1 MSNEQKSD
9 ICESRDGNRGLDS
22 FNKTNRKTPNER
34 PIEMFSNTS
43 SQTVDNLTV
52 DELKPINRDNE
63 LYIEEIKPILKRK
76 SLDEFEIKTLPSIL
90 KKRDSFD
97 WNPSHKLDSNH
108 PILKRHSLGSESD
121 HRNPSVLLTTDIDIS
136 SKSASGS
143 KSASSSKSLSH
154 VHPILKHRSLD
165 EKCIQSRDEQSLPK
179 PILKKK
185 WSIEDQIEKSC
196 VIVDSNGSTS
206 NTTHITNANF
216 NSSTNNS
223 NTNSNRTRSILKT
236 GFDYEK
242 RTTTTATTTTM
253 SKTPEVRGILK
264 VGQKNN
270 SKPVK
275 SALKKCDQISDNK
288 SEVKSILKPET
299 IGSNER
305 IDISDTSSSSSD
317 EENNSKVSDSE
328 LKTVDNDNNDNN
340 NESKSSVLMPNSPA
354 IEQKTTNS
362 SKRNDEKR

>member
-1 MSNEQKSD
+1 MSNEKKSD
-9 ICESRDGNRGLDS
+9 ISANCDGNRGLGS
-22 FNKTNRKTPNER
+22 VNKTNRKTPNER

-63 LYIEEIKPILKRK
+63 LYEQIKPILKRK

-97 WNPSHKLDSNH
+97 WNPTHHKLDSSLQKLDSNH

-136 SKSASGS
+136 SKSAS
-143 KSASSSKSLSH
+143 SSKSLSH

-165 EKCIQSRDEQSLPK
+165 EKCIQSRDEHSLPK

-185 WSIEDQIEKSC
+185 WSIEDQIEKCC

-206 NTTHITNANF
+206 NTTHITNTNF
-216 NSSTNNS
+216 NTNSSTNNS

-305 IDISDTSSSSSD
+305 IDMSDTSSSSSD

-328 LKTVDNDNNDNN
+328 LKTNNNNNN
-340 NESKSSVLMPNSPA
+340 NESKSCVLMPNSPA

>member
-1 MSNEQKSD
+1 
-9 ICESRDGNRGLDS
+9 
-22 FNKTNRKTPNER
+22 
-34 PIEMFSNTS
+34 
-43 SQTVDNLTV
+43 
-52 DELKPINRDNE
+52 
-63 LYIEEIKPILKRK
+63 
-76 SLDEFEIKTLPSIL
+76 
-90 KKRDSFD
+90 
-97 WNPSHKLDSNH
+97 
-108 PILKRHSLGSESD
+108 LGSESD

-136 SKSASGS
+136 SKSAS
-143 KSASSSKSLSH
+143 SSKSLSH

-165 EKCIQSRDEQSLPK
+165 EKCSQSRDEQSLPK

-196 VIVDSNGSTS
+196 VIVDSNGSAS
-206 NTTHITNANF
+206 NTTHITHANF
-216 NSSTNNS
+216 NTNSSTNNS
-223 NTNSNRTRSILKT
+223 NTYSNSNRTRSILKT

-317 EENNSKVSDSE
+317 EENDSKVSDSE
-328 LKTVDNDNNDNN
+328 LKTVNNDNNNDNNGNNDN
-340 NESKSSVLMPNSPA
+340 NESKSSVLMPNCPE
-354 IEQKTTNS
+354 IKTTNS
-362 SKRNDEKR
+362 SNSKRNDEKR